1 MLIIVSRVQ
10 RVQVVAEGRQG
21 LGATTGSTAIKPNT
35 FPKITDSRPL
45 SLQQVSTVRA
55 ESHQEKSVAF
65 LWLFAETHFNL
76 HSARRAR
83 AASRLEPE
91 LLSQPSTIRVCVCRK
106 TRFVSTMASL
116 ADDLA
121 ELDLDLQEPATPP
134 SLLRDSLDNT
144 IRSLAVRDDGTGAED
159 ARLSR

>member
-76 HSARRAR
+76 HSRDGLALPPASNQSSCLSLRR
-83 AASRLEPE
+83 
-91 LLSQPSTIRVCVCRK
+91 
-106 TRFVSTMASL
+106 
-116 ADDLA
+116 
-121 ELDLDLQEPATPP
+121 
-134 SLLRDSLDNT
+134 
-144 IRSLAVRDDGTGAED
+144 
-159 ARLSR
+159 

>member
-1 MLIIVSRVQ
+1 
-10 RVQVVAEGRQG
+10 
-21 LGATTGSTAIKPNT
+21 
-35 FPKITDSRPL
+35 
-45 SLQQVSTVRA
+45 
-55 ESHQEKSVAF
+55 
-65 LWLFAETHFNL
+65 
-76 HSARRAR
+76 
-83 AASRLEPE
+83 
-91 LLSQPSTIRVCVCRK
+91 
-106 TRFVSTMASL
+106 MASL